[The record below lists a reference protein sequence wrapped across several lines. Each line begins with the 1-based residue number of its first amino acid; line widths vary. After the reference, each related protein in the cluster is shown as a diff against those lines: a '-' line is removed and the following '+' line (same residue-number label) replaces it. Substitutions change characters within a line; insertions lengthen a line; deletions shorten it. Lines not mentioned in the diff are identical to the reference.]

1 MTKHFP
7 IIELKDADPVD
18 AVTAAL
24 DDLTKSVDE
33 RLKAIETKSAGGA
46 DAGELEAL
54 KASLAKI
61 EAKLNRPGIIT
72 GKSADETKAAA
83 ETKAFAHY
91 FRKGEKSLGADE
103 IKALNVTTAAQGG
116 YMVPPE
122 MSAEIL
128 RELVENSPIRA
139 LADVRETTKSSVF
152 YPKRT
157 GRPRITWL
165 DEGEARTEETI
176 AFGQIEI
183 KIHEGGYFI
192 PVTNRLLGDSQGA
205 AEAELRLAT
214 AEAFANGERGEN
226 EVFLDGD
233 GVKEPSGIL
242 TDPALVKVT
251 APLTAPDSIQY
262 SSLLDVF
269 YTLPATYRN
278 RGSWLLNSMVL
289 KLLRKMK
296 DETGAYIWQP
306 AVSLDAPETIFG
318 RPVIEMPHMQDVE
331 ANAVPILFGDFK
343 SAYRIVDHIE
353 NGSGFSVLT
362 DPYTSATNGITKFHA
377 NKRTGGKLIRPEAI
391 VGMKMA
397 S

>member
-46 DAGELEAL
+46 DAGELDAL

-61 EAKLNRPGIIT
+61 EARLSRPGIIT
-72 GKSADETKAAA
+72 GKSADETKADA
-83 ETKAFAHY
+83 ETKAFGTY
-91 FRKGEKSLGADE
+91 IRRGEKALGADE

-128 RELVENSPIRA
+128 RELVEYSPIRA
-139 LADVRETTKSSVF
+139 LADVRDTSKSSVF

-157 GRPRITWL
+157 GRPNITWL
-165 DEGEARTEETI
+165 SEGEARTEEAI
-176 AFGQIEI
+176 AFGQVEI
-183 KIHEGGYFI
+183 KIKEAGFFI

-205 AEAELRLAT
+205 AEAEVRLAI
-214 AEAFANGERGEN
+214 AEAYGKNES
-226 EVFLDGD
+226 EVFLNGD

-242 TDPALVKVT
+242 TDASLVTVE

-262 SSLLDVF
+262 NSVLDTF
-269 YTLPATYRN
+269 YALPATYRN
-278 RGSWLLNSMVL
+278 RGSWLLNSTVL

-296 DETGAYIWQP
+296 DEAGTYIWQP
-306 AVSLDAPETIFG
+306 ALSQDAPERILG
-318 RPVIEMPHMQDVE
+318 RPVIEIPEMPDH
-331 ANAVPILFGDFK
+331 APSAVPVLFGDFK

-353 NGSGFSVLT
+353 NGSAFSVLV
-362 DPYTSATNGITKFHA
+362 DPYTGATNGITKFHA
-377 NKRTGGKLIRPEAI
+377 NRRVGAKLLRPEAI
-391 VGMKMA
+391 VGMKIA
-397 S
+397 A